1 MDLIG
6 IEPMTSSMPWNDDMG
21 VLLTAKDLRVG
32 TAGQNGPIGA
42 KCYQF
47 ATKIL
52 TEQGRAVPWGSS
64 PKLFQYV
71 LGNSATGCCTITAS
85 SHEF

>member
-1 MDLIG
+1 
-6 IEPMTSSMPWNDDMG
+6 MG

-32 TAGQNGPIGA
+32 SVGKNGPIGA
-42 KCYQF
+42 QCYQF

-64 PKLFQYV
+64 PIFFLHV
-71 LGNSATGCCTITAS
+71 SSLLTAAS
-85 SHEF
+85 LRDNL